1 MKKIRFIPA
10 LLLAL
15 LLLGLASCSGTKD
28 ADALLSTAP
37 ADADMAVLLNLREVI
52 KETGV
57 SSKGQKF
64 VVPDQYATLA
74 AQGKGSVLELL
85 QQGGVKLS
93 YVLAFSAKGVTYV
106 TGFVA
111 DEQAFRAYVEQATGQ
126 KFASRGK
133 LQVCGSVVISGDRF
147 WHSQPGRDVEVSA
160 FMTLD
165 GNKSLA
171 QSGIGKLMLKKID
184 DKPFYGFA
192 STGNLS
198 QFGANPQAA
207 LMLGQMFGDVRYVT
221 FAGDID
227 DDGLEIDG
235 ALLDSRLKPVKDTG
249 FFTRADEKVLASLFG
264 HGDMLVLVGINPK
277 KMSALAT
284 LVSPRNTKI
293 VDAFAGTFAVAASVG
308 EMTPRGIPAM
318 SVAATIRPKADTK
331 PLMEMVKS
339 LAAYDAD
346 GAILDNML
354 IINTKPAPESSGA
367 SLHLDQLKGAYL
379 GVALSS
385 QAMAQYSQGTVD
397 GWGGAYFKVE
407 PDDGSYE
414 LKSKAYTSSREQ
426 TLLLLL
432 KSTNLKAL

>member
-10 LLLAL
+10 LLLA

-235 ALLDSRLKPVKDTG
+235 ALLDSRLKPVKDRLLHPRRRESARQPLRPWRHACPG
-249 FFTRADEKVLASLFG
+249 RHQPQED
-264 HGDMLVLVGINPK
+264 VGPGR
-277 KMSALAT
+277 
-284 LVSPRNTKI
+284 PRLPQEHQDRRRLCRHLRRGRQRWRDDPPRHSRH
-293 VDAFAGTFAVAASVG
+293 VRGRHH
-308 EMTPRGIPAM
+308 TP
-318 SVAATIRPKADTK
+318 
-331 PLMEMVKS
+331 
-339 LAAYDAD
+339 
-346 GAILDNML
+346 
-354 IINTKPAPESSGA
+354 
-367 SLHLDQLKGAYL
+367 
-379 GVALSS
+379 
-385 QAMAQYSQGTVD
+385 QG
-397 GWGGAYFKVE
+397 
-407 PDDGSYE
+407 
-414 LKSKAYTSSREQ
+414 
-426 TLLLLL
+426 
-432 KSTNLKAL
+432 